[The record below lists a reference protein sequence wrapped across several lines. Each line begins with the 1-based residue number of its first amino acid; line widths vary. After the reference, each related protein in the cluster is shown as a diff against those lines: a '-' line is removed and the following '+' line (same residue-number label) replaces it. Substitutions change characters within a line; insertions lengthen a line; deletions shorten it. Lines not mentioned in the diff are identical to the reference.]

1 MTQNK
6 KEQERSQETITKTG
20 EERRT
25 GKRGLHRRPTGFM
38 RNGKFSYYHQS
49 GSCQR
54 LLTDAL
60 WLEKKRCQELIQET
74 GFTCFHYVPNWW

>member
-25 GKRGLHRRPTGFM
+25 GKRGVHCRPTGFM

-54 LLTDAL
+54 QAMGLVEMGEERQKT
-60 WLEKKRCQELIQET
+60 
-74 GFTCFHYVPNWW
+74 